1 MCSVATVT
9 KSSGWDGGGGTSE
22 LKCARHRSVSSGPA
36 QYLQSINP
44 LALLLSQD
52 HPAPQVVGSLWA
64 GVEDAKQRGVVGLEA
79 ARRRRF
85 ASDKAA
91 STTQDGTT
99 APLQPPACP
108 LGTIASCT
116 PPVSPR
122 LHWNAGRRA
131 TATWVARRAEPT
143 ATRSEP
149 AMDSRAWPKQPTV
162 TPKPPSR
169 ILRDARDT
177 LPSRARGR
185 PALLAGNRRTPH
197 QPRAGSGHHG
207 DGQRAIGEDAARP

>member
-22 LKCARHRSVSSGPA
+22 LKCARHRSASSGPA

-91 STTQDGTT
+91 STTQDGTAT
-99 APLQPPACP
+99 TSLPPWYHRLVHAACQPSSALERGEAGDGHLGREAGRTDSHSLGAGNGLEGLAEATDRDPQAPKPNPSRCPWHPLLTGSWPPRPAC
-108 LGTIASCT
+108 G
-116 PPVSPR
+116 
-122 LHWNAGRRA
+122 
-131 TATWVARRAEPT
+131 
-143 ATRSEP
+143 EP
-149 AMDSRAWPKQPTV
+149 ADSY
-162 TPKPPSR
+162 
-169 ILRDARDT
+169 
-177 LPSRARGR
+177 
-185 PALLAGNRRTPH
+185 

-207 DGQRAIGEDAARP
+207 DGQRAIGEDAARQ